1 MKTKTLNNK
10 TEELTTLAADYSKT
24 FRFACELEDI
34 NDLIKLMVRHI
45 RDLQSKVNNQAEQ
58 LTNLQGK
65 KEGVQE

>member
-1 MKTKTLNNK
+1 M
-10 TEELTTLAADYSKT
+10 ADDYSKT

-34 NDLIKLMVRHI
+34 SDLIKLMAQHI

-65 KEGVQE
+65 RGGEQE

>member
-1 MKTKTLNNK
+1 MKTKTLNNR
-10 TEELTTLAADYSKT
+10 TEELTTLAADFGEM

-34 NDLIKLMVRHI
+34 SDLIKLMARHI

>member
-10 TEELTTLAADYSKT
+10 TEELTTLADDYSKT
-24 FRFACELEDI
+24 FRLACELEDI
-34 NDLIKLMVRHI
+34 SDLIKLMAFHI

>member
-1 MKTKTLNNK
+1 MKTKTLNNR

-24 FRFACELEDI
+24 FRFACELKDI
-34 NDLIKLMVRHI
+34 SDLIKLMARHI

>member
-10 TEELTTLAADYSKT
+10 TEELTTLAGDYSKT

-34 NDLIKLMVRHI
+34 SDLIKLMAFHI

-65 KEGVQE
+65 KKGEQK